1 MRIKLAFFLALFL
14 IDSLF
19 AQNRPFEIGVSIMPL
34 ISNNLLTAKSSA
46 MPEIVKLYQDNETN
60 LFGFAMNAVVRK
72 PITNKI
78 SMQSGFGFSLE
89 GNDTKK
95 RNVNWASPDPSLPN
109 AIKLQYIHYNLNIP
123 VLLNYH
129 FSVFNSPFYVQTGLV
144 GVYNFKRISKAISY
158 FSSKSSVTTVS
169 EDNLDIRRI
178 NLSTSL
184 GLGMDIINKAGYKV
198 FIQPNFDINLFSIH
212 QEAPISRRLYNFGLI
227 MGVLFR

>member
-19 AQNRPFEIGVSIMPL
+19 AQNRPFEVGVSIMPL

-89 GNDTKK
+89 GNDSKK
-95 RNVNWASPDPSLPN
+95 RNVNWASPR
-109 AIKLQYIHYNLNIP
+109 
-123 VLLNYH
+123 
-129 FSVFNSPFYVQTGLV
+129 PFYVQTGLV